1 MDTRF
6 HGYVI
11 RCEWEDIIITKVV
24 GGGQVQR
31 PKVHGYHVT
40 VRLNRVWPFSPPS
53 PCFLMYASSTM
64 KKKNVT
70 QVERHLETM
79 FEQALYSDLSLVF
92 LHPMFPLRMR
102 FDVHQAIVSQAP
114 FFKQLLDNQHLLD
127 HEHQQQQQPE
137 QHKVNTAEG
146 RSVMTLN
153 INMLQALLQRKF
165 VLTPFQHIIRRKWQR
180 PHESN
185 SSSDKAQQQPLF
197 THILASHV
205 RYALQWMYCNDKDE
219 FFEQMEEDD
228 TLRVLAIAI
237 LFQLDDLAHACAERY
252 TTYQLSM
259 FTIMRDL
266 EHICQLPRDHAAYLQ
281 LRDASLRLLLR
292 FGPDNPEAIAELP
305 VDYMADV
312 LNADLL
318 YVHSEYERYCL
329 LRDVL
334 SEFMLSVGEIHWTPQ
349 GPVDQDHKRLS
360 GFVKPMRQQQQITT
374 PQTPLMTAVKA
385 RKRKRIPSQ
394 ELAPPPSS
402 SSIRHQRTT
411 RLSFS
416 ATVPFQTLIED
427 ASSGGVIDKATVLS
441 YLLRNTINYSNM
453 AFGQLTNVRADGI
466 VDEGIVFR
474 ALWQR
479 MALQRII
486 FPDQQVPSQQLRDA
500 EALDEYFD
508 VDSDRRHQILL
519 GVPKYRF
526 CVSIQLPSPN
536 VANGWVYE
544 EPEPSSQIIET
555 VMESSDDSSEQIN
568 DNEGEMYED
577 EELDRLLENEEGVL
591 NATTEP
597 VTPAISESS
606 CSPPT
611 DVIWKK
617 TCYSDTKEIL
627 GKTYRVRVDAQNIAG
642 RLLHMGDDEQ
652 DYDDILLCRFG
663 LDTLLN
669 NDTSSQQQRLD
680 QDQEKSSQASSSPPQ
695 EEKTPVPSKR
705 PSREPKIRYSIYC
718 LNRHQHIT
726 ENDRVSDEDRV
737 MIPVSEQ
744 SKDDPNS
751 PWTGS
756 CTKVRMDGYDKERGI
771 LIDLVVVLELTF

>member
-1 MDTRF
+1 MVTFPVWAD
-6 HGYVI
+6 
-11 RCEWEDIIITKVV
+11 DIHCALKSCDRRDSTAF
-24 GGGQVQR
+24 
-31 PKVHGYHVT
+31 
-40 VRLNRVWPFSPPS
+40 PFSLPL
-53 PCFLMYASSTM
+53 LMYATTM
-64 KKKNVT
+64 RKRNVT

-127 HEHQQQQQPE
+127 QEQPE
-137 QHKVNTAEG
+137 QHKATTEGG

-153 INMLQALLQRKF
+153 INLLQALLQRKF

-180 PHESN
+180 PQHESSN
-185 SSSDKAQQQPLF
+185 KAQQPLF
-197 THILASHV
+197 THILASHI
-205 RYALQWMYCNDKDE
+205 RYALQWMYCNDKNE
-219 FFEQMEEDD
+219 FFEQMGEDD

-252 TTYQLSM
+252 TTFQLSM

-266 EHICQLPRDHAAYLQ
+266 EHICQLPRDHPAYLQ

-292 FGPDNPEAIAELP
+292 YGPDNPEAIAELP

-360 GFVKPMRQQQQITT
+360 GFVKPPRQPASQ
-374 PQTPLMTAVKA
+374 QTPLMTAVKA

-394 ELAPPPSS
+394 ELAPPPPVSQ
-402 SSIRHQRTT
+402 QRTNTTT

-526 CVSIQLPSPN
+526 CVSVQLPSPN
-536 VANGWVYE
+536 ATNGWIYE
-544 EPEPSSQIIET
+544 EPEPSSQIVET
-555 VMESSDDSSEQIN
+555 VMSSDESNHD
-568 DNEGEMYED
+568 EGYED
-577 EELDRLLENEEGVL
+577 EELDRLLENDEQGVL
-591 NATTEP
+591 DATTEP
-597 VTPAISESS
+597 VTPSVSSSS

-611 DVIWKK
+611 NVIWKK
-617 TCYSDTKEIL
+617 TCYSDTREIL
-627 GKTYRVRVDAQNIAG
+627 GSTYRVRVDAQNIAG
-642 RLLHMGDDEQ
+642 RLLHMDDDDEH
-652 DYDDILLCRFG
+652 DHDDILLCRFG
-663 LDTLLN
+663 LDTF
-669 NDTSSQQQRLD
+669 DKSESSSQSQPSSSSSS
-680 QDQEKSSQASSSPPQ
+680 QEKTAS
-695 EEKTPVPSKR
+695 KTF
-705 PSREPKIRYSIYC
+705 SREPKIKYSIYC
-718 LNRHQHIT
+718 LNRHQHIM
-726 ENDRVSDEDRV
+726 ESHQVSEEDRV

-744 SKDDPNS
+744 SKDDPNA
-751 PWTGS
+751 PWSGTCS
-756 CTKVRMDGYDKERGI
+756 KVQMDGYDKERGM

>member
-1 MDTRF
+1 
-6 HGYVI
+6 
-11 RCEWEDIIITKVV
+11 
-24 GGGQVQR
+24 
-31 PKVHGYHVT
+31 
-40 VRLNRVWPFSPPS
+40 
-53 PCFLMYASSTM
+53 M
-64 KKKNVT
+64 KKKHAS

-79 FEQALYSDLSLVF
+79 FERALYSDLSLVF

-127 HEHQQQQQPE
+127 HEQQSE
-137 QHKVNTAEG
+137 QHKANTTEH

-153 INMLQALLQRKF
+153 INLLQALLQRKF

-180 PHESN
+180 PHES
-185 SSSDKAQQQPLF
+185 SSKAQQPLF

-219 FFEQMEEDD
+219 FFEQMGEDD

-252 TTYQLSM
+252 TTFQLSM

-266 EHICQLPRDHAAYLQ
+266 EHICQLPRDHSAYLQ

-292 FGPDNPEAIAELP
+292 YGPDNPEAIAELP

-360 GFVKPMRQQQQITT
+360 GFVKPQRQPINTLQQQTS
-374 PQTPLMTAVKA
+374 LMTAIKS

-394 ELAPPPSS
+394 ELAP
-402 SSIRHQRTT
+402 IRHQRTT

-486 FPDQQVPSQQLRDA
+486 FPDQHIPSQQLRDA

-519 GVPKYRF
+519 GTPKYRF

-536 VANGWVYE
+536 AANGWVYE
-544 EPEPSSQIIET
+544 EPEPSSQIVET
-555 VMESSDDSSEQIN
+555 VMASDESEGTN
-568 DNEGEMYED
+568 DIEAYED
-577 EELDRLLENEEGVL
+577 KELDELLENDQQGIL
-591 NATTEP
+591 DATTEP

-611 DVIWKK
+611 DVIWKR

-627 GKTYRVRVDAQNIAG
+627 GNTYRIRVDAQSIAG
-642 RLLHMGDDEQ
+642 RLLYMDDDEHEH
-652 DYDDILLCRFG
+652 DDILLCRFG
-663 LDTLLN
+663 LDSSM
-669 NDTSSQQQRLD
+669 NDSQSQQSNHQDKSIVQSQSSSQ
-680 QDQEKSSQASSSPPQ
+680 EN
-695 EEKTPVPSKR
+695 TTVPSNTLG
-705 PSREPKIRYSIYC
+705 REPKIKYSIYC
-718 LNRHQHIT
+718 INRHQHIT
-726 ENDRVSDEDRV
+726 ENDQISDEDRV

-751 PWTGS
+751 RWSGACS
-756 CTKVRMDGYDKERGI
+756 KVRMDGYDKERGM